1 MKQLLLILSLA
12 ITGLSSGQLS
22 TNVQTPGN
30 LVQNVLLGS
39 GVTVSNITYNG
50 LPTSIGYFTANVI
63 NFGLSEGVVLTT
75 GTVNNTGDGP
85 HGPNNNGGSGV
96 DNGAGGYGPL
106 TNLVGTQTFN
116 AAILEFD
123 FVPYSDSVKF
133 RYIFGSEEYPEYVGT
148 QFNDVF
154 AFFIS
159 GPGIS
164 GLQNMAKLPN
174 GQAVA
179 INNVNAGAN
188 AAFFVNNGDGSQA
201 PFNGS
206 NQYLQYDGFTK
217 VMTAS
222 SKVQC
227 GQTYHLIIAIADT
240 GDGILDSGIFLEANS
255 LSSKTPVDITYSI
268 SQELFGSPD
277 IMAEGCVS
285 TTVTLERGTNEI
297 ASPMTIPI
305 NVSGTAIEGVDYDN
319 IPNSITFPAGVA
331 QVSFTF
337 SAFQDGLVEGAE
349 TVNLEFPLTDP
360 CGNVTPI
367 EINLIINDIQP
378 VDVEIQGGNMQ
389 CPGDP
394 VTLTANPSGG
404 APPYTYLWSTGETTQ
419 SITVAPNSNTTYSVQ
434 VTDACLNETATDSYE
449 VIVPVVPPLVLNP
462 TPNITEIC
470 PFIPATLEAN
480 PSGGSGGYTYSW
492 SSNTGG
498 ALGNTP
504 TIDVIPGTSTVYTV
518 VVQDNCGNQTTANI
532 TYTITSPP
540 LVLTMSPGLEICPG
554 DSVFISVQPTGG
566 YGNYYYNWFHSGET
580 TQGVWVNP
588 KETTSYT
595 VSVSDEC
602 QTFSVSGST
611 TVTVIRPTAD
621 FNASSTMYFNDV
633 PIQFV
638 NWSQNASTYEWEFG
652 DGNGS
657 TIVNPQNVYDEPGIY
672 YVTLVAIDDK
682 GCTDTI
688 TKPILIEEE
697 WYIYIP
703 NTFTPNGDR
712 SNNTFKA
719 STVGISKLTVEI
731 YNRWGELIFS
741 DDEKDFQWD
750 GTFEGEY
757 VPDGTYTYKIDFTT
771 NSGREKNRVGHV
783 NVIK

>member
-63 NFGLSEGVVLTT
+63 NFGLSEGVVMTT

-337 SAFQDGLVEGAE
+337 SAFQDGLVEGPE

-378 VDVEIQGGNMQ
+378 VDVEIQGGDMQ

-480 PSGGSGGYTYSW
+480 SSGGSGGYTYSW
-492 SSNTGG
+492 SSNTDG

-518 VVQDNCGNQTTANI
+518 VVQDNCGNQTT
-532 TYTITSPP
+532 
-540 LVLTMSPGLEICPG
+540 
-554 DSVFISVQPTGG
+554 
-566 YGNYYYNWFHSGET
+566 
-580 TQGVWVNP
+580 
-588 KETTSYT
+588 
-595 VSVSDEC
+595 
-602 QTFSVSGST
+602 
-611 TVTVIRPTAD
+611 
-621 FNASSTMYFNDV
+621 
-633 PIQFV
+633 
-638 NWSQNASTYEWEFG
+638 
-652 DGNGS
+652 
-657 TIVNPQNVYDEPGIY
+657 
-672 YVTLVAIDDK
+672 
-682 GCTDTI
+682 
-688 TKPILIEEE
+688 
-697 WYIYIP
+697 
-703 NTFTPNGDR
+703 
-712 SNNTFKA
+712 
-719 STVGISKLTVEI
+719 
-731 YNRWGELIFS
+731 
-741 DDEKDFQWD
+741 
-750 GTFEGEY
+750 
-757 VPDGTYTYKIDFTT
+757 
-771 NSGREKNRVGHV
+771 
-783 NVIK
+783 